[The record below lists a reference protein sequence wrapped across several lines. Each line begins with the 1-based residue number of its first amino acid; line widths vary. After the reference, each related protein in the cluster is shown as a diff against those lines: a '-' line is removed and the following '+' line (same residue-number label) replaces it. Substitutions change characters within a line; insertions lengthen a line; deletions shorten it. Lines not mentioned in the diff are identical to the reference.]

1 MIFHLKELPKNP
13 IDDPRKH
20 RLTMNDF
27 DRGKFIGF
35 NIGVDACTA
44 GEITSEI
51 ILEWLSRLHDITGI
65 DTEVV
70 IELDKF
76 LEERLEK

>member
-1 MIFHLKELPKNP
+1 MIFYLKAKPKNP
-13 IDDPRKH
+13 HKVCDVA
-20 RLTMNDF
+20 F
-27 DRGKFIGF
+27 DTA
-35 NIGVDACTA
+35 VSLCTA
-44 GEITSEI
+44 REITSEI

-76 LEERLEK
+76 LEEWLEK